1 MASKRTRI
9 EALKGSIGAGF
20 ALLALLAIGAYAI
33 LGPTGVLAWG
43 DYQQRIDQRQMELAV
58 LEEQRD
64 ALRNRVNLLSPNGAD
79 PDLVNELMRKKL
91 NVAHPDEIIVPLK

>member
-1 MASKRTRI
+1 MANKRTRM
-9 EALKGSIGAGF
+9 EALKGSMGAGF

-33 LGPTGVLAWG
+33 LGPTGVLAWS
-43 DYQQRIDQRQMELAV
+43 DYQQRLDQRQTELAA
-58 LEEQRD
+58 LEEKRD
-64 ALRNRVNLLSPNGAD
+64 ALRNRVDLLSPNGAD